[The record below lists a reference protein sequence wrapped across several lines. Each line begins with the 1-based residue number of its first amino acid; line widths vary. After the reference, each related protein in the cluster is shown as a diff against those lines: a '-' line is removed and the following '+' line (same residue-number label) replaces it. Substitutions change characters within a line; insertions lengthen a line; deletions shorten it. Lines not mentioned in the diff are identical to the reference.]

1 VLGVLHTALL
11 LPELPILAL
20 RVCLEQAP
28 ETDAVSTEDRESIAS
43 MINGLPEWA
52 RRYIHD
58 IETYEPSGATSA
70 AALAARYAAGVAHG
84 AEVERRS
91 QAGAQAMP
99 ARGEEKRPPPPET
112 LVGALQDRIHPT
124 SGKLIRA
131 KKILAAL
138 EKKR

>member
-1 VLGVLHTALL
+1 
-11 LPELPILAL
+11 
-20 RVCLEQAP
+20 
-28 ETDAVSTEDRESIAS
+28 

-70 AALAARYAAGVAHG
+70 AALAARYAAGVVHG
-84 AEVERRS
+84 AEVERRGWRGRAEEAEIGLCAHS
-91 QAGAQAMP
+91 QNRVPTDAVFGWLQYIKGTRAAMP

-112 LVGALQDRIHPT
+112 LVNALQDCIHPT
-124 SGKLIRA
+124 CGKLIRA
-131 KKILAAL
+131 KKIRAAL

>member
-1 VLGVLHTALL
+1 VRINPPPEIDTGLLGIKIELAEAMGASYVNLPLDMVRAIKARLL
-11 LPELPILAL
+11 
-20 RVCLEQAP
+20 
-28 ETDAVSTEDRESIAS
+28 
-43 MINGLPEWA
+43 
-52 RRYIHD
+52 
-58 IETYEPSGATSA
+58 
-70 AALAARYAAGVAHG
+70 
-84 AEVERRS
+84 
-91 QAGAQAMP
+91 AMP